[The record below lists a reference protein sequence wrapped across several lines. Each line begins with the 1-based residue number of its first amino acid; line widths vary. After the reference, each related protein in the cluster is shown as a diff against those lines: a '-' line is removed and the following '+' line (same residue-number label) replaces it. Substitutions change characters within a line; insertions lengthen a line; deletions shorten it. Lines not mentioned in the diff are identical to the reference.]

1 MAVIIPTQ
9 FEGEARYT
17 FECDLDEVTYRWSF
31 EWNDRDA
38 GWYMS
43 LADVD
48 GNALVSGRRVVLGY
62 PLLSLYPDPR
72 LPKGILL
79 ALDTSGT
86 DTEPG
91 LLDLGDRV
99 KLVYYAE
106 GEL

>member
-17 FECDLDEVTYRWSF
+17 FECDLDDITYRFSF

-43 LADVD
+43 IADVD
-48 GNALVSGRRVVLGY
+48 GVPLVSGRRVVLDY
-62 PLLSLYPDPR
+62 PLLSLYADAR
-72 LPKGILL
+72 LPRGVLQ
-79 ALDTSGT
+79 AVDTSEAQA
-86 DTEPG
+86 EPG

-99 KLVYYAE
+99 KLVYFSA